1 MIKRFILDGIRSCAY
16 GHYEMQWLFNHMLV
30 IEHNPLKELLMIH
43 YIYIYIYIYN
53 LSRINL

>member
-43 YIYIYIYIYN
+43 YIYIYIYN